1 MISEDL
7 QKKFLEAYEAHSDG
21 IFRHC
26 YFRLSNRER
35 AQELTQETF
44 MRAWQTLKEGAE
56 VQSIKAF
63 LYRIAHN
70 LVIDEYRK
78 KKEVSLEMLQES
90 GFDPSINDTKELV
103 EHAIEKE
110 KFLKAL
116 ERLDEDERHLIV
128 MRYIDD
134 LGPSEIASLTGERQ
148 NVISVRLN
156 RAVKKLESFI

>member
-1 MISEDL
+1 
-7 QKKFLEAYEAHSDG
+7 
-21 IFRHC
+21 
-26 YFRLSNRER
+26 
-35 AQELTQETF
+35 
-44 MRAWQTLKEGAE
+44 MRAWQSLREGAE

-78 KKEVSLEMLQES
+78 KKEVSLESLQEN
-90 GFDPSINDTKELV
+90 GFDPSINNTKELA
-103 EHAIEKE
+103 EYAIEKQ

-116 ERLDEDERHLIV
+116 ERLDQDERHLIV

-156 RAVKKLESFI
+156 RAVKKLESFLSL